1 MEKYDFNGFTYIKG
15 YNTSG
20 FSIEHNKE
28 KPENI
33 FKFYALNKFGVDA
46 LIKGYFYA
54 SHPIELNDSLD
65 SSRFLMYT
73 TKKLEFDFYERLI
86 DGALSKD
93 ELVELYNKDIN
104 NENLCAWYITTHYDI
119 TTNLFGIIST
129 TAKENNVLMWPHYTQ
144 ELGFQIKFNTQKL
157 ENSIKSKLKAEEE
170 YLGLYPINY
179 CERLIPIDISPYDQM
194 FIPLAYSTNVKLN
207 KWSYEDEW
215 RFLVGKQN
223 MGVPYSKAGL
233 NQNQDYFVNTE
244 NRYAFYNKELIEEIT
259 VAHNFFNA
267 RHFKIEWLDAKNIR
281 VKPINVKSNWE
292 YQSQIDF
299 LNYVVDN
306 LSDRFYHSG
315 TKYEIDT
322 DGETI
327 LVRTK
332 EQMQIRKEIDGVFI
346 LSRTDNYKIF
356 ME

>member
-1 MEKYDFNGFTYIKG
+1 MEKYDFNGFTYIKD
-15 YNTSG
+15 YDISG

-73 TKKLEFDFYERLI
+73 SKKLEFDFYERLI

-104 NENLCAWYITTHYDI
+104 NENLCTWYITKHYDI
-119 TTNLFGIIST
+119 TKNLFGIIST
-129 TAKENNVLMWPHYTQ
+129 TAKENNVLMWSHYTQ

-157 ENSIKSKLKAEEE
+157 ENSIKSKLNAEEE

-207 KWSYEDEW
+207 KWSYEDE
-215 RFLVGKQN
+215 
-223 MGVPYSKAGL
+223 
-233 NQNQDYFVNTE
+233 
-244 NRYAFYNKELIEEIT
+244 
-259 VAHNFFNA
+259 
-267 RHFKIEWLDAKNIR
+267 
-281 VKPINVKSNWE
+281 
-292 YQSQIDF
+292 
-299 LNYVVDN
+299 
-306 LSDRFYHSG
+306 
-315 TKYEIDT
+315 
-322 DGETI
+322 
-327 LVRTK
+327 
-332 EQMQIRKEIDGVFI
+332 
-346 LSRTDNYKIF
+346 
-356 ME
+356 